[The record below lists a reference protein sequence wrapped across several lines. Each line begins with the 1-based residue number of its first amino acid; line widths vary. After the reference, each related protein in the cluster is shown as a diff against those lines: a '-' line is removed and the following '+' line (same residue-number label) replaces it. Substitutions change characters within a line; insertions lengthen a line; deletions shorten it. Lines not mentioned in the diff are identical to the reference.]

1 MTYTWLMI
9 SRICYIY
16 MHVYM
21 YMYICTS
28 TVHVHQESFILFVF
42 AIVIS
47 CWLTLQFLLKVEQ
60 FLVTDDGLV
69 CVAKLEE
76 ETGHADERLGLVRG
90 VVRSESGLQTFL
102 Q

>member
-1 MTYTWLMI
+1 
-9 SRICYIY
+9 
-16 MHVYM
+16 M
-21 YMYICTS
+21 YMYTYTKSHSC
-28 TVHVHQESFILFVF
+28 ILFVF

-60 FLVTDDGLV
+60 FLVADDGLV

-90 VVRSESGLQTFL
+90 VVRGESGLQTFL